1 MAKFK
6 TVIFD
11 ISGVIVDA
19 RLEFCRKIG
28 VSMEYAGLHEYDFS
42 FEELLVAFGR
52 DAFDD
57 KFKEKIR
64 EEKLRNQKM
73 NDFYTTWGK
82 IPEFYPGNV
91 KLFENVIPTLTT
103 LMKQGF
109 KVVFA
114 SRLAFEF
121 REILKEELRRKGI
134 EEVEK
139 YLFSIGPEYEQY
151 LKNGTVDKEI
161 VRTFNRKNYSLSN
174 EAKIYEISENAWG
187 IADDAINTYRIKK
200 KYTYKFDKKLG
211 KLGTKLDELDIYI
224 EGIEMYGPTIGERYL
239 PNCMDFVFRRVID
252 GTEPPRVYIDDGISR
267 MAYLKRD
274 KFDPNVYCIGS
285 TCGFFNDTLLKEHGA
300 DEPIHDLSEIIR
312 IVRW

>member
-19 RLEFCRKIG
+19 RSEFCRKID
-28 VSMEYAGLHEYDFS
+28 VSMEHAGLHEYDFS
-42 FEELLVAFGR
+42 FEELLLAFGR
-52 DAFDD
+52 DAFND

-64 EEKLRNQKM
+64 GKKLRNQKM

-82 IPEFYPGNV
+82 IPEFYPGNIEI
-91 KLFENVIPTLTT
+91 FENVIPTLTT

-139 YLFSIGPEYEQY
+139 YLFSIGPEYKQY
-151 LKNGTVDKEI
+151 LKNGTVDDEI
-161 VRTFNRKNYSLSN
+161 VKAFNRKNYSLSN
-174 EAKIYEISENAWG
+174 EAKIYEIGENAWR
-187 IADDAINTYRIKK
+187 IADDAINIYRIKK
-200 KYTYKFDKKLG
+200 
-211 KLGTKLDELDIYI
+211 LDELEIYI
-224 EGIEMYGPTIGERYL
+224 EGIEMYGPIREERYS
-239 PNCMDFVFRRVID
+239 PNCMDLVFRRVID
-252 GTEPPRVYIDDGISR
+252 GTEPPRVYIDDGLSR
-267 MAYLKRD
+267 MASLKGD
-274 KFDPNVYCIGS
+274 QFDPNIYCIGS
-285 TCGFFNDTLLKEHGA
+285 TCGFFNDTSLKEHGA
-300 DEPIHDLSEIIR
+300 DEPIHDLSEILR
-312 IVRW
+312 IVR

>member
-19 RLEFCRKIG
+19 RPEFCRKID
-28 VSMEYAGLHEYDFS
+28 VSMKYAGLHEHGFS

-52 DAFDD
+52 DAFND

-64 EEKLRNQKM
+64 KEKLRNQKM

-82 IPEFYPGNV
+82 IPEFYPGNIAI
-91 KLFENVIPTLTT
+91 FENVIPTLTT

-114 SRLAFEF
+114 SRLAFKF

-139 YLFSIGPEYEQY
+139 YLFSIEPEYKQY

-161 VRTFNRKNYSLSN
+161 VRAFNRKSYSLSN
-174 EAKIYEISENAWG
+174 EAKIYEIGENAWR
-187 IADDAINTYRIKK
+187 ITDDAINIYRIRE
-200 KYTYKFDKKLG
+200 KYTYKFDTKLG
-211 KLGTKLDELDIYI
+211 KFDTKLDDLEIYI
-224 EGIEMYGPTIGERYL
+224 EGIEMYGPIREERYL
-239 PNCMDFVFRRVID
+239 PNCMDLVFKRVID
-252 GTEPPRVYIDDGISR
+252 GTEHPRVYIDDGLSR
-267 MAYLKRD
+267 MALLKRD
-274 KFDPNVYCIGS
+274 KFDPNIYCVGS
-285 TCGFFNDTLLKEHGA
+285 TCGFFNDTLLKKHGA
-300 DEPIHDLSEIIR
+300 DESIHDLSEILR
-312 IVRW
+312 IVR